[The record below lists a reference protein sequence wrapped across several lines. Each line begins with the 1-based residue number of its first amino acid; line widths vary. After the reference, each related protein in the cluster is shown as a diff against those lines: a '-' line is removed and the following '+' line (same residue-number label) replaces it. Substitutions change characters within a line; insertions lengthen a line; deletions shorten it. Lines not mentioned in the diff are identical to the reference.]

1 MEIYEIISLLFESVM
16 LIFLLYDNTLSVSLF
31 RFTVPALIYIF
42 INIMLN
48 YLNIPILIK
57 ILVVVLITVFALI
70 ILKMITFKKAIILC
84 TTFVFCLS
92 ICDIIAM
99 EICDI
104 LYLFIEINYR
114 NLLLISDLTLTYVIC
129 MLTRK
134 ILGKNLDKLHIKNTI
149 PLYLTISVDILF
161 VVITGSIITIIQPET
176 QYLLFVITLI
186 VYILIL
192 FNLILLMYFVH
203 CKEIEYSNNIDLSKM
218 ESDYKYYKGK
228 MEDNLRLQE
237 LLHDFKNHL
246 LILKSEIQN
255 DQKIDYIDTI
265 EKSFSFYENRY
276 DTENIYLNI
285 ILNEKVLLAQ
295 EKNILFDIQMTYTSF
310 QNFTPEDICSLFGNA
325 IDNAIEACEKIPIE
339 NRRFIKIR
347 ICRKGNFIL
356 IVFSNSSPN
365 LTLDINTKKRDT
377 LLHGHGLNNIRK
389 CIFKYNGTMQITN
402 SNNVFNLFILIPNQG
417 R

>member
-1 MEIYEIISLLFESVM
+1 MESYEIISLLFESVM

-203 CKEIEYSNNIDLSKM
+203 CKEIEYSNNINLSKM

>member
-203 CKEIEYSNNIDLSKM
+203 CKEIEYSNNINLSKI

>member
-1 MEIYEIISLLFESVM
+1 M
-16 LIFLLYDNTLSVSLF
+16 
-31 RFTVPALIYIF
+31 
-42 INIMLN
+42 
-48 YLNIPILIK
+48 
-57 ILVVVLITVFALI
+57 
-70 ILKMITFKKAIILC
+70 
-84 TTFVFCLS
+84 
-92 ICDIIAM
+92 
-99 EICDI
+99 
-104 LYLFIEINYR
+104 FIEINYR

-203 CKEIEYSNNIDLSKM
+203 CKEIEYSNNINLSKM

-365 LTLDINTKKRDT
+365 YMDMVLTIFASAF
-377 LLHGHGLNNIRK
+377 LNIMELCK
-389 CIFKYNGTMQITN
+389 LQIAIM
-402 SNNVFNLFILIPNQG
+402 FLIYSF
-417 R
+417 

>member
-203 CKEIEYSNNIDLSKM
+203 CKEIEYSNNINLSKM

-285 ILNEKVLLAQ
+285 ILNEKVLLSQ

>member
-203 CKEIEYSNNIDLSKM
+203 CKEIEYSNNINLSKM

-255 DQKIDYIDTI
+255 NQKIDYIDTI

>member
-1 MEIYEIISLLFESVM
+1 
-16 LIFLLYDNTLSVSLF
+16 
-31 RFTVPALIYIF
+31 
-42 INIMLN
+42 
-48 YLNIPILIK
+48 
-57 ILVVVLITVFALI
+57 
-70 ILKMITFKKAIILC
+70 
-84 TTFVFCLS
+84 
-92 ICDIIAM
+92 
-99 EICDI
+99 
-104 LYLFIEINYR
+104 
-114 NLLLISDLTLTYVIC
+114 
-129 MLTRK
+129 
-134 ILGKNLDKLHIKNTI
+134 
-149 PLYLTISVDILF
+149 
-161 VVITGSIITIIQPET
+161 
-176 QYLLFVITLI
+176 
-186 VYILIL
+186 
-192 FNLILLMYFVH
+192 MYFVH
-203 CKEIEYSNNIDLSKM
+203 CKEIEYSNNINLSKM

>member
-203 CKEIEYSNNIDLSKM
+203 CKEIEYSNNINLSKM